1 MKLPLNMLE
10 YVKIILVKVSFDKK
24 IFEKE
29 LKKALAM
36 LIGEELQELKKW
48 CYSQFNESHPQV
60 LQRCFVTTGAY

>member
-1 MKLPLNMLE
+1 MD
-10 YVKIILVKVSFDKK
+10 DKK

-48 CYSQFNESHPQV
+48 CYSKFNEIHPQV